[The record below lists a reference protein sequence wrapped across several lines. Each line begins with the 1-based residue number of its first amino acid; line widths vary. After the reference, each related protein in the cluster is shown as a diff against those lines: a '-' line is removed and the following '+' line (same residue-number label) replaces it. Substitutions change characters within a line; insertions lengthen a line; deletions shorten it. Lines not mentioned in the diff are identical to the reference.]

1 MALKKSFRKLRLTS
15 IQHQTILT
23 EIKAIVNS
31 RPLVCVNKKV
41 EHRTIITPM
50 HFLSINARTELPTLM
65 IPKESKSKSD
75 DPNFRLKEPKSAEK
89 LLETWKK
96 GQKTL
101 ITFGRFGKMTTCSV

>member
-15 IQHQTILT
+15 IQHQTILA
-23 EIKAIVNS
+23 EIEAIVNS

-65 IPKESKSKSD
+65 IPKEGDD